1 MRGITSKIIEFN
13 QHLQQNK
20 TDIFGVVESFLSSD
34 DKPPRLDK
42 SYRWVGKCRKNGLK
56 KGGEFY
62 NLACNTSHIQKIVYS
77 VSYRRRFRFTTSLM
91 LSLFIRSITLWT
103 FRSGAAY

>member
-1 MRGITSKIIEFN
+1 MYALLIDFQNMRGITSKIIEFN

-56 KGGEFY
+56 KGG
-62 NLACNTSHIQKIVYS
+62 VG
-77 VSYRRRFRFTTSLM
+77 
-91 LSLFIRSITLWT
+91 LFIRSITLWT